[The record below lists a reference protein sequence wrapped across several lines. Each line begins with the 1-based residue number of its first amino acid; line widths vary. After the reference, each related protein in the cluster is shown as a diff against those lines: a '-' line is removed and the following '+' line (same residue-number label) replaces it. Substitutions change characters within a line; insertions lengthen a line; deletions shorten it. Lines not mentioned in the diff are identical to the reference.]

1 MELTPSLKRKENI
14 KTHYWEKID
23 YFIEIRKQWRTQ
35 MVRHLFHLLP
45 GESILEIGCA
55 KGSWTRVLE
64 ESTKE
69 KNPISA
75 VTFDQDYYAHLQSQN
90 FSKNVEINYL
100 ENFPGTFVNKKFDFI
115 VGWHML
121 PQEGYSQ
128 FLFEL
133 KKLLKPGGQILL
145 FEPNPW
151 NPYFQLRRLANKLIF
166 RKSKKEKPYFN
177 RIQMLSILS
186 EIGYTKVKILP
197 YDFLY
202 PPIPRAWLWP
212 MQNLSLIFENTPYF
226 RNFAG
231 DLFLWAQNPP
241 PSDWKRPKANLA
253 SHSSLYN
260 KVSVVVPCHN
270 EEANIKPLVESIL
283 GFYNDYIY
291 EIILVDDNSRDKTA
305 EIGEQLGQTDSR
317 VRVVRRSMPN
327 GVGRALR
334 DGLASA
340 KGDFVLSMDCDFQ
353 HILPEMTGLFDAIN
367 EGADIAIGSRFSR
380 KSVLLNYPFTKII
393 ANRGFHILAR
403 LLLKKPFRDV
413 TNNLKLMKKNVA
425 KNINIESNDFAAN
438 AETGLKPILLG
449 YKAEEVPISWI
460 NRSIDM
466 GFSSF
471 NLVNT
476 GPNYIIVFFKL
487 FWRQFRGKNIILKTS
502 QVNAD

>member
-1 MELTPSLKRKENI
+1 MDLPPSLKRKENI
-14 KTHYWEKID
+14 KTRYWEEID
-23 YFIEIRKQWRTQ
+23 YFIEIRKQWRAQ
-35 MVRHLFHLLP
+35 MVRHLFHLIP
-45 GESILEIGCA
+45 GENILEIGCA
-55 KGSWTRVLE
+55 KGQWTRVLE
-64 ESTKE
+64 TSTE
-69 KNPISA
+69 GKNPITA
-75 VTFDQDYYAHLQSQN
+75 ATFDSGYHAHLQSQN
-90 FSKNVEINYL
+90 FPKNVETLHL
-100 ENFPGTFVNKKFDFI
+100 EKFPGALDGRQFDFI

-121 PQEGYSQ
+121 PREGYSK
-128 FLFEL
+128 FLFDL

-197 YDFLY
+197 YDFLF
-202 PPIPRAWLWP
+202 PPLPKALLWP
-212 MQNLSLIFENTPYF
+212 MQNLSLIFENTPYL

-241 PSDWKRPKANLA
+241 PVEWKRPRANLA
-253 SHSSLYN
+253 FHSALHN

-270 EEANIKPLVESIL
+270 EEANIKPLVESL
-283 GFYNDYIY
+283 RGFYNDYIY

-305 EIGEQLGQTDSR
+305 EIGEQLGQTDPR
-317 VRVVRRSMPN
+317 IRVVRRSMPN

-334 DGLASA
+334 DGFASA
-340 KGDFVLSMDCDFQ
+340 KGDYVLSMDCDFQ
-353 HILPEMTGLFDAIN
+353 HILPEMTGLFAAIN

-413 TNNLKLMKKNVA
+413 TNNLKLMKKEVA
-425 KNINIESNDFAAN
+425 KDIEIESNDFAAN

-449 YKAEEVPISWI
+449 YKAQEVPISWI

-471 NLVNT
+471 NLVKT
-476 GPNYIIVFFKL
+476 GPNYFFVFFKL
-487 FWRQFRGKNIILKTS
+487 FWRQFRGKSIKLKTA
-502 QVNAD
+502 QVNMD